1 MLDQVYGA
9 IADPTR
15 RAILGILAEGEANV
29 GSLAERFP
37 ISLNGVS
44 KHVKVLE
51 RAGLVERTVQGRE
64 HRLRLN
70 AEPLR
75 EASMWLEH
83 YRTFW
88 DTRLEALEAFL
99 LKRGP
104 RRGWAMTVT
113 DEAAPVL
120 VVRRQWRCRG
130 SGCSRRGSI
139 RRAWRT
145 GCGRWNVT
153 HATVTVDP
161 RVGGGFRIVME
172 GRPDGGVEHHG
183 EYLAIEPPSLLSFTW
198 ISRDTDHKPTV
209 VTIEFHERGT
219 GTELVLTH
227 RRLPPKAI
235 EGHRK
240 GWTDVVR
247 LLDEALT
254 QG

>member
-51 RAGLVERTVQGRE
+51 RAGLVERTVRGRE

-88 DTRLEALEAFL
+88 DTRLAALESFL
-99 LKRGP
+99 LEKERGAEQGRHPREDGRGP
-104 RRGWAMTVT
+104 
-113 DEAAPVL
+113 
-120 VVRRQWRCRG
+120 
-130 SGCSRRGSI
+130 
-139 RRAWRT
+139 
-145 GCGRWNVT
+145 
-153 HATVTVDP
+153 
-161 RVGGGFRIVME
+161 
-172 GRPDGGVEHHG
+172 
-183 EYLAIEPPSLLSFTW
+183 
-198 ISRDTDHKPTV
+198 
-209 VTIEFHERGT
+209 
-219 GTELVLTH
+219 
-227 RRLPPKAI
+227 
-235 EGHRK
+235 
-240 GWTDVVR
+240 
-247 LLDEALT
+247 
-254 QG
+254 